1 VSLRAPIPLL
11 LPRRDSEGQPS
22 RDHQVSDHHAVPS
35 RNGKHWADSGGMRS
49 PAEMNWKQPRE
60 AIGVTGMG
68 VFCASAHG
76 VEGFDSALR
85 AGVSTVTFH
94 EPALGLNTAS
104 FGCSGWSS
112 LV

>member
-1 VSLRAPIPLL
+1 
-11 LPRRDSEGQPS
+11 
-22 RDHQVSDHHAVPS
+22 
-35 RNGKHWADSGGMRS
+35 
-49 PAEMNWKQPRE
+49 MNWKQPRE

-94 EPALGLNTAS
+94 EPALGLPAPW
-104 FGCSGWSS
+104 GCVRESAVTQSRSS
-112 LV
+112 PNV